1 MLAQLVDGVILKGRL
16 TPQAPGRPAMRLGW
30 RPGML
35 LAELTKQLQVAWRS
49 GVVLAVKKDN
59 GDTLEY
65 NQFCSKELRPALKD
79 IVWTSPAE
87 INSTPA

>member
-49 GVVLAVKKDN
+49 GVVLAA
-59 GDTLEY
+59 L
-65 NQFCSKELRPALKD
+65 LRAR
-79 IVWTSPAE
+79 
-87 INSTPA
+87 TPLQHGGGTGPPVLR